1 MKTEGQYWV
10 ASLSYP
16 GHPKKQSF
24 RQGHGCGEVE
34 SGKSEMSEESW
45 AKDMWLA
52 DRCWG
57 HLGTSEEPAHAEVAD
72 EGIVRSHHLSSD
84 V

>member
-1 MKTEGQYWV
+1 
-10 ASLSYP
+10 
-16 GHPKKQSF
+16 
-24 RQGHGCGEVE
+24 
-34 SGKSEMSEESW
+34 MSEESW

-72 EGIVRSHHLSSD
+72 EGIVRSHRLSSD